1 MNLLYDTFPE
11 TVQVDDVSYAVYTD
25 FRNWLRF
32 FDMMADEA
40 YTAKEKFL
48 ASMRWF
54 RKEPPPNLIGAY
66 EALLQFASRTDV
78 PGEEQESENS
88 HLPQKPC
95 FSWSFD
101 SAYVLGA
108 FQQCYQI
115 NLRTIPFLHWYHFL
129 ALFEALPDDTP
140 LKKRI
145 GYRSI
150 NTASIKDKTQRM
162 ELEKLQRRIAIPCD
176 PLSAEQ
182 VGAFF

>member
-1 MNLLYDTFPE
+1 MNLLYDAFPK
-11 TVQVDDVSYAVYTD
+11 TVQVDGVSYAVYTD

-32 FDMMADEA
+32 FDMMADDA
-40 YTAKEKFL
+40 STTTEKVL
-48 ASMRWF
+48 TSMRW
-54 RKEPPPNLIGAY
+54 
-66 EALLQFASRTDV
+66 
-78 PGEEQESENS
+78 EEQESEDS

-108 FQQCYQI
+108 FQQCYQW

>member
-11 TVQVDDVSYAVYTD
+11 TVQVDDVAYAVYTD
-25 FRNWLRF
+25 FRDWLRF

-54 RKEPPPNLIGAY
+54 RKEPPPNWIGAY
-66 EALLQFASRTDV
+66 KALLQFASRTDA
-78 PGEEQESENS
+78 PGEEQEPENS
-88 HLPQKPC
+88 RLPQKPC

-129 ALFEALPDDTP
+129 ALFDALPDDTP

-145 GYRSI
+145 SYRRI
-150 NTASIKDKTQRM
+150 NTASIKDKTQRI
-162 ELEKLQRRIAIPCD
+162 ELEKLQQRIAIPCS